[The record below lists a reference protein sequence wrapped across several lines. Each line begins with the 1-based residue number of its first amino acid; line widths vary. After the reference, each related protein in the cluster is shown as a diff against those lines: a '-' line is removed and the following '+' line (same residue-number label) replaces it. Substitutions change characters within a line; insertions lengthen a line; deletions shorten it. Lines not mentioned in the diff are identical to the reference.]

1 MDMGVLGFLQ
11 VVAVHFGSQQMLC
24 FLALEGSIRAGCV
37 GMFVSA
43 SHAGQRAAGDV
54 LHTQP
59 CSELIPAAS
68 GETGWVWSTSAVAAQ
83 QI

>member
-1 MDMGVLGFLQ
+1 MEVLGFLQ
-11 VVAVHFGSQQMLC
+11 VVAVHFGFQQKLC
-24 FLALEGSIRAGCV
+24 LLALEGSIRAGCV
-37 GMFVSA
+37 GMFVSD
-43 SHAGQRAAGDV
+43 SHAGHCGACNV

-68 GETGWVWSTSAVAAQ
+68 GETAWVWSTSAVAAQ